1 MPLFSYMLR
10 VCTRYTKYKKMC
22 DALVSRLLT
31 KPILATRDISHPL
44 HTAAEA
50 VITLQEFRFPQKKAA
65 HSSTTAQTNGRE
77 LLPVETPDSPQ

>member
-1 MPLFSYMLR
+1 
-10 VCTRYTKYKKMC
+10 MC
-22 DALVSRLLT
+22 DALVPRLLT

-50 VITLQEFRFPQKKAA
+50 VITLEEFRFPRQKKKAA